1 MKSMKHGKKF
11 LMVIGLLGFIASFQ
25 PLAYA
30 YLDPGSGSY
39 LFQILLSFMVGALF
53 SLKIFWKKI
62 AGFFSEIF
70 KEKKGAKP

>member
-1 MKSMKHGKKF
+1 MKSMKHGKMF
-11 LMVIGLLGFIASFQ
+11 LMVIGLLGFIAFFQ

-62 AGFFSEIF
+62 AGFFSKTF
-70 KEKKGAKP
+70 KGKKEANL